1 MSRGERAVQGL
12 EEEGIDRGM
21 ERRDVGMVGIAPAG
35 EPGLEVEVDELGRDA
50 VCELQFPLPCLGY
63 HPPTPLRM
71 HLVDLAGL
79 RQLTRPA
86 KPGIKPRRLQNSL
99 PIRNPEPAL
108 RTRRSPRRRR
118 PSGEAVLVLPA

>member
-1 MSRGERAVQGL
+1 
-12 EEEGIDRGM
+12 
-21 ERRDVGMVGIAPAG
+21 
-35 EPGLEVEVDELGRDA
+35 
-50 VCELQFPLPCLGY
+50 
-63 HPPTPLRM
+63 LRM